1 MILFE
6 SLVHPSEKILEM
18 YARRIQEQN
27 VKDKGMDS
35 KDAIKEILEL
45 VKINNDP
52 LIHWL
57 RSIEYHEETYP
68 SDTNSQFVLMERCT
82 RSFLHYSLYAND
94 HCFVRVCIIYADK
107 ACDPNGIFKFYHQN
121 KIGNITAI

>member
-6 SLVHPSEKILEM
+6 SLVHLSENFSEM

-35 KDAIKEILEL
+35 KDAIKEILGL
-45 VKINNDP
+45 VKMNKDP

-57 RSIEYHEETYP
+57 
-68 SDTNSQFVLMERCT
+68 
-82 RSFLHYSLYAND
+82 
-94 HCFVRVCIIYADK
+94 
-107 ACDPNGIFKFYHQN
+107 
-121 KIGNITAI
+121 

>member
-1 MILFE
+1 
-6 SLVHPSEKILEM
+6 M

-35 KDAIKEILEL
+35 NKDAIKEILEL
-45 VKINNDP
+45 VKINKDP
-52 LIHWL
+52 LTHWL
-57 RSIEYHEETYP
+57 RSIKYHKETCP

-107 ACDPNGIFKFYHQN
+107 ACDLNGIFKFYHQN